1 MKASVRGSLKRSLVF
16 WGLEYSVLRIL
27 GVLAVLGAG
36 ALSFFFGVGGGL
48 KDCLCRSL
56 SRVSSLGSRV

>member
-36 ALSFFFGVGGGL
+36 ALSFFLGLGVG
-48 KDCLCRSL
+48 
-56 SRVSSLGSRV
+56 